1 MPNCTGKRYENCRF
15 TYSYT
20 NIFPLIRESYAFI
33 CESFVLIR
41 KSSAFIREKYKK
53 NSLRKWAQWAS
64 VFFNCQTQ
72 YYPDRASA
80 VLKNLLIEL
89 QRNSVVGTQ
98 IKPIFHRHLF
108 HTWATLTN
116 KICMC
121 YIRPIFVGNGI
132 LKQDVKQQT
141 NKPTFFA
148 SIHTW
153 MLLNLLTNAGKGYC
167 IRSREECAK
176 NLDELISVEGRWVQI
191 A

>member
-1 MPNCTGKRYENCRF
+1 MPNCTGEKIWKLPFYIFLYQYFPVNSQKFRV
-15 TYSYT
+15 YS
-20 NIFPLIRESYAFI
+20 
-33 CESFVLIR
+33 R
-41 KSSAFIREKYKK
+41 KIKFF
-53 NSLRKWAQWAS
+53 SLRKWAQWAS

-89 QRNSVVGTQ
+89 QRISVVGTQ

-108 HTWATLTN
+108 HTRATLTN
-116 KICMC
+116 KICLC
-121 YIRPIFVGNGI
+121 YIRPIFVGNDI
-132 LKQDVKQQT
+132 LKQDVKQQ
-141 NKPTFFA
+141 TFFA

-153 MLLNLLTNAGKGYC
+153 MLLNLLNNAGKGYW

-176 NLDELISVEGRWVQI
+176 NLDELISVESRWVQI